1 MFEPTIH
8 HLHLPTKNK
17 CVSPNSHTFQ
27 HIYKGDIQKYHGILL
42 QRKIQ
47 KQNAQIWKDTEEK
60 DTVPINQFI
69 QEEIHFV

>member
-8 HLHLPTKNK
+8 HLPTKNK
-17 CVSPNSHTFQ
+17 CVSPNSHTFIY
-27 HIYKGDIQKYHGILL
+27 IYKDDIQKYHGILL

-69 QEEIHFV
+69 QEDVLFD